1 MSLTRSFMVSD
12 HGSFEMA
19 TWVDSRRSCTF
30 HRVFVYTQLLGDTVI
45 ATAILDRLLHH
56 SHVLNIR
63 GESYRLKDKHQ
74 AGLLTSHRLLTST
87 PEET

>member
-30 HRVFVYTQLLGDTVI
+30 CRVSVYTHLLGDTVI
-45 ATAILDRLLHH
+45 STAILHGLMHH
-56 SHVLNIR
+56 SHVINIR
-63 GESYRLKDKHQ
+63 GESYRLKDKRQ
-74 AGLLTSHRLLTST
+74 ACLLTST
-87 PEET
+87 PEEIQMEG